1 MEPCGKTRVGGW
13 GQEWKQSG
21 WVGGGEVHRGM
32 DGAGDGGV
40 EADEQ

>member
-1 MEPCGKTRVGGW
+1 MEPCGKTEWVAGARSGSSGGA
-13 GQEWKQSG
+13 
-21 WVGGGEVHRGM
+21 GGGEVHRGM